1 MFAENRRSIRPIED
15 KAERQFYL
23 RTKVRFFMP
32 LTREQKSNIL
42 DDLTDKFNRAKAAI
56 LVDFNKLSVSK
67 AMELRRAL
75 KTINAEYKVAK
86 KTLISRVLKAGNF
99 DDAKIDDFKTQVGV
113 IFGYDDPV
121 PVANS
126 IWKFSK
132 VNEALKILGGFLG
145 MNWQGKDGIIALAKL
160 PSREILLGQV
170 VRTIAAPLSGL
181 VTVLSGNMR
190 NLVNVLDNIRSKK

>member
-1 MFAENRRSIRPIED
+1 
-15 KAERQFYL
+15 
-23 RTKVRFFMP
+23 MP

-42 DDLTDKFNRAKAAI
+42 NDLTDKFSRAKAAF
-56 LVDFNKLSVSK
+56 LVDFNKLPVSK

-75 KTINAEYKVAK
+75 KAMNAEYKVAK
-86 KTLISRVLKAGNF
+86 KTLINRVLRFGKF
-99 DDAKIDDFKTQVGV
+99 EDAKIDDFKTQVGV
-113 IFGYDDPV
+113 VFGYDDPA

-132 VNEALKILGGFLG
+132 INDALKILGGFLG
-145 MNWQGKDGIIALAKL
+145 LTWQGKDGIIALAKL

-170 VRTIAAPLSGL
+170 VGTIAAPLSGL

-190 NLVNVLDNIRSKK
+190 NLVGILNNIRSKN